1 MLFSLELNLLKLE
14 KPGDALSD
22 QYIFT
27 LTDKEGNRYYG
38 VCYRNFFRG
47 ISRRYDI
54 SRRTKHC
61 ICLISRYPYFAFFK
75 VLLTD
80 IFSVGLLEHSRGVC
94 KTFVY
99 QMLQTV
105 QNEFASGSTA
115 ISTAE
120 LLPFPLETLPPSFFL
135 GKEFKYQIP
144 KPGKLFFKDM
154 SILPIFTLLG
164 VDRFFKVLAA
174 ILCEQRVLFISN
186 DVDLLTTTVLGSIA
200 MIYPFRWHH
209 VFITLLPSK
218 LISYLAAPVPYI
230 IGVKKSV
237 LSEVSRELAS
247 GVMLVDLDNA
257 EVGANG
263 NIVMLDLV
271 GDSGTALRQATESL
285 DRLKM
290 GVANMFYGKSTTAN
304 DEAANQKDLMTML
317 VLDLKNAL
325 SAKPS
330 SSGISGLLRGLP
342 GTSKTYEESKA
353 QWQLESEKVF
363 RDTLTVFFVYL
374 FADLD
379 DFWIGN
385 SGGVDSKRPTS
396 SSSSDYAFH
405 ARDYRAKFD
414 LKAFVARKLSNGL
427 SKLLQE
433 FLSEFFHSQM
443 FEKYCEEKCLQ
454 RLSPSQQKNRSAST
468 SSTASTTS
476 ETGALQDVDDLFEAA
491 CAELRYR
498 QLPVNA
504 INAKQAVSSK
514 SALNLGDNSAAFSS
528 AGKINM
534 AGFHLWTL
542 QYTAAT
548 DSDNLFDV
556 ETFQDYMGNH
566 AFRTTFSNQQTVV
579 LERIV
584 NDLYQSDYLKKI
596 FLTITFRLESLKASS
611 CRGST
616 ALSGVKALQLLAIL
630 LIEGPNSALPL
641 GLDLIPLLRSLLKL
655 NRHLSKSSS
664 GFGALEFV
672 NGQYVN
678 PRSPIL
684 VVLGLLTDH
693 RRLLIQKSVYLL
705 DLKSKAARSPV
716 AGGKAPL
723 AKKTS
728 IAGTS
733 RMGLTDKKDLFVPGA
748 SQATKNFPSFKAL
761 HHNLNDVKRAS
772 LKNGIL
778 KLTVPEKA
786 KQVEEDDENE
796 ELTKFKVARN
806 STNVTASGNNT
817 NNNSNNK
824 MLADDLLEFE
834 VTPPPSH
841 SKAVKPVPMDSA
853 NTTIRTAAAENS
865 KAGIAEAA
873 AAVNGGNNNHFPTMR
888 QDSPK
893 RVPTTTATKPLSG
906 PSSSSTSPL
915 RQGGDGRS
923 DSERKKSPAPS
934 ARPTPLM
941 NPAVAASGSHKKP
954 VTNAKT
960 ADLLEFP
967 TEESPF
973 RLKNLDTGEVMDIRA
988 LKQIRQPDRSFS
1000 SSKP

>member
-1 MLFSLELNLLKLE
+1 
-14 KPGDALSD
+14 
-22 QYIFT
+22 
-27 LTDKEGNRYYG
+27 
-38 VCYRNFFRG
+38 
-47 ISRRYDI
+47 
-54 SRRTKHC
+54 
-61 ICLISRYPYFAFFK
+61 

-99 QMLQTV
+99 QMLQTI
-105 QNEFASGSTA
+105 QNEFTSGSTA

-135 GKEFKYQIP
+135 GKDFKYQIP

-304 DEAANQKDLMTML
+304 DESANQKDLMTML
-317 VLDLKNAL
+317 VLDMKSAL

-342 GTSKTYEESKA
+342 GTSKTYEEAKA

-454 RLSPSQQKNRSAST
+454 RLSPSPSLQKNRSAST
-468 SSTASTTS
+468 SSVASTTS
-476 ETGALQDVDDLFEAA
+476 ETNALQDVDDLFEAA

-556 ETFQDYMGNH
+556 ETFQDYIGNH
-566 AFRTTFSNQQTVV
+566 AFRTTFSNQQSVV

-641 GLDLIPLLRSLLKL
+641 GLELIPLLRSLLKL
-655 NRHLSKSSS
+655 NRQLSKSSS

-716 AGGKAPL
+716 AAGAKAPL
-723 AKKTS
+723 VKKAS

-733 RMGLTDKKDLFVPGA
+733 RMGLTDKKDLFVPGT
-748 SQATKNFPSFKAL
+748 SQATKNFPSFKTL
-761 HHNLNDVKRAS
+761 HQNLNDLRRSS
-772 LKNGIL
+772 LKHGIL

-806 STNVTASGNNT
+806 STNITTSGNNAS
-817 NNNSNNK
+817 NNTSNNK

-841 SKAVKPVPMDSA
+841 SKAMKPIPMDSA
-853 NTTIRTAAAENS
+853 NTTIRTTADGNS

-873 AAVNGGNNNHFPTMR
+873 AAVHGGNNNNNFPTMR

-893 RVPTTTATKPLSG
+893 RVPTTTTTTATKPLSG
-906 PSSSSTSPL
+906 HSSSSTSPL
-915 RQGGDGRS
+915 RQGGGGGGDGRS

-934 ARPTPLM
+934 ARPAPLM
-941 NPAVAASGSHKKP
+941 NPPVTAAGSHKKP

-988 LKQIRQPDRSFS
+988 LKQIR
-1000 SSKP
+1000 KG